1 MVPPLLEI
9 EMGVEEE
16 FPLAKVTVPPESTG
30 LALAPKLPSD
40 TDEPAPTVV
49 DGLDATVML
58 IVNCE
63 DVAAA

>member
-9 EMGVEEE
+9 EMGAEEE

-30 LALAPKLPSD
+30 LALAPKLLRE

-49 DGLDATVML
+49 VVVDGLEITVMST
-58 IVNCE
+58 VA
-63 DVAAA
+63 VAAA

>member
-9 EMGVEEE
+9 EIEAEEE
-16 FPLAKVTVPPESTG
+16 FPLAKVRVPPESTG

-49 DGLDATVML
+49 NGLDDTLML

-63 DVAAA
+63 DIAAA